1 MAKALAKQEAKREKK
16 MTRKKE
22 WDELYYRLAI
32 ATNNLCFTKAKYNH
46 FILKS
51 RKPKEGE
58 EDPTLIEE
66 INQAKKNMG
75 DFKRKIHPDYQSDQ
89 TIKPTEKAAELN
101 ALLGKIHQMKCDFN
115 EKVFVIKEEKV
126 EVTTRLEK
134 LTKKLVDIQ
143 YLLEPSKRRNVP
155 TIPALDT
162 DELIIDPFAIDPKLV
177 EEIKAKLFQ
186 VLYPP
191 F

>member
-1 MAKALAKQEAKREKK
+1 
-16 MTRKKE
+16 
-22 WDELYYRLAI
+22 
-32 ATNNLCFTKAKYNH
+32 
-46 FILKS
+46 
-51 RKPKEGE
+51 
-58 EDPTLIEE
+58 
-66 INQAKKNMG
+66 MG
-75 DFKRKIHPDYQSDQ
+75 DFKRKIHPDFQSDQ

-101 ALLGKIHQMKCDFN
+101 ALLGKIHQMKCEFN

-126 EVTTRLEK
+126 EVTARLEK

-186 VLYPP
+186 VMRHDHDWKTSFLHFMKLRNYEEMVKKY
-191 F
+191 FFSSQETEDLLMAEKRSGGASGSRRWI